1 MLYCENYGVGP
12 TGIEHKLCMPNG
24 LAVNLVHLKLQMV

>member
-1 MLYCENYGVGP
+1 MLYCEHS
-12 TGIEHKLCMPNG
+12 GIDHKLCMSNG